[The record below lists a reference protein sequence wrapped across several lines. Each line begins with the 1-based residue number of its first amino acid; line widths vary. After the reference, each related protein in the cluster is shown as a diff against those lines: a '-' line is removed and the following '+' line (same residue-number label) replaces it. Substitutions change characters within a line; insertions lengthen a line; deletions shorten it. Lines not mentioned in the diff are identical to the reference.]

1 MNTRRPRRGPLT
13 RFANRV
19 SRVVMFVVA
28 LAVIAGI
35 VGFLQF
41 SSQVTALKNAG
52 PVQPADG
59 IVVLT
64 GGKARIS
71 TALDL
76 LAEGKGKRLL
86 ISGVHPRSSPAAIRA
101 AVGGRAE
108 LFECCVDIDRAAMDT
123 AGNAEEAGKWA
134 RRNGFASLIVVT
146 SDYHMPR
153 SLMEMRHH
161 GPNIRFTPYF
171 VTHGN
176 SPGEE
181 MLDDPQILRLMALE
195 YIKYLAAGVRL
206 RFEPAPNFDAVANAN
221 PR

>member
-1 MNTRRPRRGPLT
+1 M
-13 RFANRV
+13 RFANGV
-19 SRVVMFVVA
+19 SRAVLFVVV
-28 LAVIAGI
+28 LVLIAGV

-41 SSQVTALKNAG
+41 SSQITAVRNTG
-52 PVQPADG
+52 PVEPADG

-64 GGKARIS
+64 GGKARVA

-86 ISGVHPRSSPAAIRA
+86 ISGVHPRTTSTAIRN

-108 LFECCVDIDRAAMDT
+108 LFECCVDIDRAALDT

-134 RRNGFASLIVVT
+134 RRNGFSSLIVVT

-161 GPNIRFTPYF
+161 GPGIRFTPYF
-171 VTHGN
+171 VTHGA
-176 SPGEE
+176 SPGED
-181 MLDDPQILRLMALE
+181 MLDDPQTLRLTALE
-195 YIKYLAAGVRL
+195 YVKYLAAALRL
-206 RFEPAPNFDAVANAN
+206 RIEPGPDNAALASTGGN
-221 PR
+221 